1 MKARIQSIRFNADQ
15 KLLTFIKQRAD
26 KLDQF
31 FDRIISGEVYLR
43 LQKSVDETNK
53 VVVIKI
59 ALPGISLSAKARC
72 RSFEEAVVLAI
83 ESLRRQVNKYKARV
97 RGNLPAHNEP
107 LVWAVA

>member
-15 KLLTFIKQRAD
+15 KLLTFIKKKAD

-43 LQKSVDETNK
+43 LQNSVEETNK

-59 ALPGISLSAKARC
+59 SLPGVRLSARARC

-83 ESLRRQVNKYKARV
+83 ESLRRQVKKYKARI
-97 RGNLPAHNEP
+97 RTNLSAHNEP